1 MTFAHDGVRDN
12 LTHLAA
18 PPYFYENLKRELI
31 SFERS
36 GHAFSLLRFAL
47 IPAAAVDP
55 ESEEGDVLIE
65 RAALNFSQIIIQ
77 TLRREDLCARLGLTE
92 FVLIVTGNDEL
103 VSVIASRIVTSWND
117 DNFQCLFSSVLA
129 RRGESSLELLNRLD
143 NETLA

>member
-47 IPAAAVDP
+47 IPTAAIDP
-55 ESEEGDVLIE
+55 ESEEGDALIE
-65 RAALNFSQIIIQ
+65 SAALNFSQTIIQ
-77 TLRREDLCARLGLTE
+77 TLRREDLCARLGITE
-92 FVLIVTGNDEL
+92 FVLIVTGKDEL

>member
-47 IPAAAVDP
+47 IPTAAIDP
-55 ESEEGDVLIE
+55 ESEEGDALIE
-65 RAALNFSQIIIQ
+65 SAALNFSQTIIQ
-77 TLRREDLCARLGLTE
+77 TLRREDLCARLGITE
-92 FVLIVTGNDEL
+92 FVLIVTGKDEL

-117 DNFQCLFSSVLA
+117 GNFQCLFSSVLA